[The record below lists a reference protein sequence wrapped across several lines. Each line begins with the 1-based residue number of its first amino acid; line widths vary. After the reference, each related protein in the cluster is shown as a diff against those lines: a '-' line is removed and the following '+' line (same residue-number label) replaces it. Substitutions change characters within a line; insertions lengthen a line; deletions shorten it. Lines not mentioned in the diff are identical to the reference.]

1 VNHEPCVIGIDP
13 GFSGG
18 LVALALD
25 AVPVA
30 SVAMPQVKARKGND
44 LDTRAILE
52 WLDWIGHGFVNLVV
66 MERPGPRPT
75 DGSVQAFKFGWMSG
89 KLCGLIEGQALPM
102 ELVTPQSWQKA
113 ILPGVVPGHA
123 TDTKARSIAY
133 VKRRWPG
140 LNLRRTDRCK
150 VDHDGIADAA
160 CIAEWARRR
169 IVGAAAEAGASPRPR
184 PSLKVNGEVEA

>member
-1 VNHEPCVIGIDP
+1 MNNEPCVIGVDP

-18 LVALALD
+18 LVALSLEGE
-25 AVPVA
+25 PIA
-30 SVAMPQVKARKGND
+30 STSMPQVKAAKGND
-44 LDTRAILE
+44 LDTLDILN
-52 WLDWIGHGFVNLVV
+52 WLDLIGWERIRLVA

-75 DGSVQAFKFGWMSG
+75 DGAVQSFKFGWMAG
-89 KLCGLIEGQALPM
+89 KLCGLIEGRMLPL
-102 ELVTPQSWQKA
+102 ELVSPQAWQKA
-113 ILPGVVPGHA
+113 ILSGVVAGDGA
-123 TDTKARSIAY
+123 DTKARSIAH

-169 IVGAAAEAGASPRPR
+169 IVGAAAGADR
-184 PSLKVNGEVEA
+184 